1 MQQISETPGL
11 MYAPTYEVDDT
22 VMMAKRQFISSC
34 ADDILVVNSRI
45 INPKKQKQPVFKFE
59 DDKISVLDTNN
70 HIHVINAIE
79 SSAVDIVKWL
89 NDYDDHDTFKNI
101 EVITVDHKLGTKY
114 INLSMNQLVNNEQS
128 TVPQPKE
135 YHMLIGKGVRI
146 DNALDQAIPIS
157 IKLINL
163 GFLAHLDQIAKDLQL
178 KTADSYI
185 LAKAKRRKRDTVLNE

>member
-70 HIHVINAIE
+70 RIHVINAIE
-79 SSAVDIVKWL
+79 SSAAEIVKWL
-89 NDYDDHDTFKNI
+89 NDYDGYNTFKNI
-101 EVITVDHKLGTKY
+101 EVIAVDHELGTKY
-114 INLSMNQLVNNEQS
+114 INLLMNQLVDDEQF
-128 TVPQPKE
+128 TVSKPKK
-135 YHMLIGKGVRI
+135 YQLLIGTG
-146 DNALDQAIPIS
+146 A
-157 IKLINL
+157 
-163 GFLAHLDQIAKDLQL
+163 
-178 KTADSYI
+178 
-185 LAKAKRRKRDTVLNE
+185 